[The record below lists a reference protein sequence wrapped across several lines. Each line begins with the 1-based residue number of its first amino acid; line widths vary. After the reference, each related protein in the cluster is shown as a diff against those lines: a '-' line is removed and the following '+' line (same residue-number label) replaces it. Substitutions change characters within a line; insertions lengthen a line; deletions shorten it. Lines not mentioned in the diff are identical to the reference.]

1 MHCDV
6 LVIGGGPAGLAA
18 ALAAAHDKRVILCDE
33 QQELGGSLLESAPG
47 SDDDCWRADTLGALA
62 RNTRVT
68 LLPRTTAFGM
78 FAQNFVGLAQRVTD
92 HLASP
97 DASLPR
103 ERLWQVR
110 AKQIVLATGAIER
123 PLVFSGNDRP
133 GIMLA
138 GAARTYLHRY
148 GVRVGT
154 RAVIATSSDSAY
166 QVAADLARAGME
178 IGAIADTRAA
188 PSAEALAVADAA
200 GIPVRPGTCVAG
212 TGGRLRISSVMLASS
227 ADGKAQAAR
236 CDVLL
241 MCGGTTPSVHL
252 FSQARGRLKF
262 DSATGAFLPDA
273 AGGSINTAG
282 ACRGVFG
289 TRATREDGM
298 QAGRIAATMASDRN
312 AVSVPRMPTPGNE
325 HAAAA
330 SNADVKGRAFVD
342 FQNDVTTKDIKLALR
357 EGFVSVE
364 HVKRY
369 TTVGMA
375 TDQGKTSN
383 INALG
388 LMAQTRALP
397 MADVGLTTFR
407 MPYTPVTFGTL
418 AGAARGALFD
428 PVRKTPLHDWAE
440 RQGAVFEDVSLWKRA
455 RYFPRGGEN
464 MDAAVAREC
473 AAVRSHAG
481 IFDASTLG
489 KIEVVG
495 PDAALFLERMYV
507 NGFAKLATGRTRYGL
522 LLREDG
528 FIADDGVI
536 GRLASNRFHVT
547 TTTGGAPRVLAMME
561 DYLQT
566 EWPDL
571 KVWLT
576 STTEEW
582 AVIAVQGPLARD
594 IIAPLVEGIDLAPG
608 ALPHMSVREGRI
620 CGTRLRLFRVSFT
633 GELGFELNVPAE
645 DALPVWEALWASG
658 EPQGLVAYGTE
669 TMHVLRAEK
678 GFIIVGQDT
687 DGTVTPDDVGL
698 GWAVAAKKPDFVGK
712 RSLARAALSD
722 PLRKQLVGILTDN
735 PWTVLEEGAQIVGD
749 AASRTSLGHV
759 TSAYHSAALGRS
771 IGLAMVAGG
780 RGRIGEMLYVPTPKE
795 ALPVRLTAP
804 VFYDPE
810 GVRVNG

>member
-1 MHCDV
+1 MT
-6 LVIGGGPAGLAA
+6 GP
-18 ALAAAHDKRVILCDE
+18 
-33 QQELGGSLLESAPG
+33 
-47 SDDDCWRADTLGALA
+47 
-62 RNTRVT
+62 N
-68 LLPRTTAFGM
+68 
-78 FAQNFVGLAQRVTD
+78 
-92 HLASP
+92 
-97 DASLPR
+97 
-103 ERLWQVR
+103 
-110 AKQIVLATGAIER
+110 
-123 PLVFSGNDRP
+123 
-133 GIMLA
+133 
-138 GAARTYLHRY
+138 
-148 GVRVGT
+148 
-154 RAVIATSSDSAY
+154 
-166 QVAADLARAGME
+166 
-178 IGAIADTRAA
+178 
-188 PSAEALAVADAA
+188 
-200 GIPVRPGTCVAG
+200 
-212 TGGRLRISSVMLASS
+212 GR
-227 ADGKAQAAR
+227 AR
-236 CDVLL
+236 CSR
-241 MCGGTTPSVHL
+241 MSACGNG
-252 FSQARGRLKF
+252 
-262 DSATGAFLPDA
+262 
-273 AGGSINTAG
+273 
-282 ACRGVFG
+282 
-289 TRATREDGM
+289 
-298 QAGRIAATMASDRN
+298 
-312 AVSVPRMPTPGNE
+312 
-325 HAAAA
+325 
-330 SNADVKGRAFVD
+330 
-342 FQNDVTTKDIKLALR
+342 
-357 EGFVSVE
+357 
-364 HVKRY
+364 
-369 TTVGMA
+369 
-375 TDQGKTSN
+375 
-383 INALG
+383 
-388 LMAQTRALP
+388 
-397 MADVGLTTFR
+397 
-407 MPYTPVTFGTL
+407 
-418 AGAARGALFD
+418 
-428 PVRKTPLHDWAE
+428 
-440 RQGAVFEDVSLWKRA
+440 A

-547 TTTGGAPRVLAMME
+547 TTHRRRAARSGHDGGLSANRVAGPQSLA
-561 DYLQT
+561 
-566 EWPDL
+566 DL
-571 KVWLT
+571 DDGGMGGDCRSGDL
-576 STTEEW
+576 SR
-582 AVIAVQGPLARD
+582 GD

-804 VFYDPE
+804 VIL
-810 GVRVNG
+810 